1 MVNKKQLICGILAGV
16 MALSLAS
23 CGDKKQT
30 NKDGDEITLK
40 WVVPG
45 PGKQKDSSKVWAE
58 VNKKLKTYEGLEN
71 VNLEIEPIATSD
83 YSQKVML
90 MQTSGEQMD
99 ILGTYTL
106 DFYEEVKNNTFLD
119 ITDLMKEYAPET
131 LAEIPEWALAL
142 TQVDGKQYT
151 ITNYQQMSDPMWGY
165 TFDKDDA
172 DEFLDAEA
180 LEKEARSS
188 DILTSKT
195 LDIFENY
202 MSDLKKAGKLHL
214 GIRPGSTWAMKGYV
228 SLRGPYVY
236 RAEGDK
242 VVVEN
247 RIELETFKML
257 SERFH
262 DWFKKGYIRKDV
274 LSAEASKGDYD
285 IWHEQ
290 WHQYSENALTKKAT
304 EPVKQVRSAEN
315 FHVGITSNAGG
326 NGVTQICKN
335 PEKAVTFLNLMYSSK
350 GKDLYR
356 LLTYGI
362 EGEHYTK
369 VNDNRI
375 TPIGYEGSQAGSDA
389 PYGLTKWLM
398 GNTANSFEA
407 PTDPEGWNDYVFN
420 DWNVNA
426 IPSPVSGIY
435 IDTTEIETELTQCN
449 NVTGEYI
456 DQLTSGA
463 MTDWTVTYKEAM
475 NKLKIA
481 GNDKVKAYLQK
492 CVDEFIASKK

>member
-1 MVNKKQLICGILAGV
+1 

-23 CGDKKQT
+23 CGDNSKNKT
-30 NKDGDEITLK
+30 NGDEVNLT

-45 PGKQKDSSKVWAE
+45 PGKQTETDLVAE
-58 VNKKLKTYEGLEN
+58 EINKKIKTYKGLEN
-71 VNLEIEPIATSD
+71 VNLKIENIATSD

-90 MQTSGEQMD
+90 MQTGGEQMD

-106 DFYEEVKNNTFLD
+106 NYNDEVKKNTFLD
-119 ITDLMKEYAPET
+119 ITDLMKKYAPDV
-131 LAEIPEWALAL
+131 LNEIPDWALQL

-165 TFDKDDA
+165 TFHKEDA
-172 DEFLDAEA
+172 DQYLDAEA

-202 MSDLKKAGKLHL
+202 MSDLKKAGKLNQ
-214 GIRPGSTWAMKGYV
+214 GMRAGSTWAMKGYV
-228 SLRGPYVY
+228 SLIGPYVY
-236 RAEGDK
+236 RAEADK
-242 VVVEN
+242 VVVEH
-247 RIELETFKML
+247 RLELDTLKML

-274 LSAEASKGDYD
+274 LSAEVSKGNYD

-290 WHQYSENALTKKAT
+290 WHKYSENSLTMKSK
-304 EPVKQVRSAEN
+304 EPIKQVRSAEN
-315 FHVGITSNAGG
+315 FHVGIAANAGG
-326 NGVTQICKN
+326 NGVTQVSKN
-335 PEKAVTFLNLMYSSK
+335 PEEAVTLLNLMYSSK

-356 LLTYGI
+356 LIVYGI
-362 EGEHYTK
+362 EGKHYK
-369 VNDNRI
+369 KISEDRME
-375 TPIGYEGSQAGSDA
+375 PIGYEGSQAGSDA
-389 PYGLTKWLM
+389 PYGITKWLM
-398 GNTANSFEA
+398 GNTANAFEA

-420 DWNVNA
+420 DWNINA

-435 IDTTEIETELTQCN
+435 INTESIDTKLTQCN
-449 NVTGEYI
+449 NVCSEYI

-463 MTDWTVTYKEAM
+463 MTDWTFTYKEAM

-481 GNDKVKAYLQK
+481 GNDEVKAYLQK